1 MDLRPDERRRFLDDT
16 CGDDPDLLA
25 EIEGLL
31 AHDASA
37 VEGRRIG
44 AFVLG
49 REIGAGGMGKVY
61 LAERA
66 DGQFRQRVAIK
77 VIKRGMD
84 TDEILRRFRN
94 ERQVLAELEHPN
106 IARLYDGGAT
116 DDGLPYLALEFV
128 DGVPIDRW
136 CKQHGST
143 VRERIE
149 LFLLVCSAVHHA
161 HQNLVVHRDLKPSN
175 ILVTSTGVPKLLDFG
190 IAKVLAP
197 GGADR
202 TVDRTSTEQRVL
214 TPAYASPEQLRG
226 EPITTAS
233 DVFSLG
239 VVLYE
244 LLVGAQPFTA
254 GKRAAESA
262 RDETAD
268 RPSTAAAK
276 SLRRTLAGDLDTI
289 VLTALQSEPSRRY
302 ASVDQLA
309 ADLRR
314 YLHGMP
320 VLARRDSFGYRAS
333 KFVGRNKILVGA
345 TLVLFLALAG
355 GFTASTILYFQ
366 AVRAQA
372 AEVRERE
379 LAERRFA
386 EVRNLATK
394 FIFDVHQ
401 AIEPLQGSLPARQL
415 IVKTATEYL
424 ERLARERRDDPALQL
439 QLAQSWVRIGEIQS
453 SRGRASFG
461 NTEAAL
467 VSYQRALASA
477 RDLVLAE
484 PSNANYG
491 LLLVRTQIHVV
502 EVLEA
507 LKRLPEARDLCAES
521 FALDERLAAF
531 HPETAAFECEKV
543 HAHSRL
549 AEILLHL
556 GDSDGALEHHHAS
569 TAISETLARDWP
581 GDATL
586 IEALGE
592 TLEREGEMLDAKLR
606 HDEALSLE
614 RRALSIFETLVA
626 SEPDRASFR
635 REIAVCRHRLARIHN
650 HQGCS
655 DEACDE
661 SRACLE
667 VFEALARGDDANS
680 AAVSDL
686 ASALG
691 QHGGLLLAAG
701 RAADAIPCL
710 ERSIERFGELVV
722 RDPSNMELR
731 TNLAM
736 ADGFLGEA
744 LIATGRADDGLGVL
758 HEGCREFE
766 AICALEASD
775 AAVQNLLFLAYGG
788 LGSAYVTV
796 AQAAETQRED
806 RVRSLREGRMWLER
820 SLEGLA
826 QLRSE
831 GHTTAGAEARSAR
844 LAEILAT
851 CIGSLGSA
859 Q

>member
-1 MDLRPDERRRFLDDT
+1 MDLRPAERRTFLDDA

-175 ILVTSTGVPKLLDFG
+175 ILVTSAGVPKLLDFG

-202 TVDRTSTEQRVL
+202 TADRTSTEQRVL

-226 EPITTAS
+226 EPITTTS

-244 LLVGAQPFTA
+244 LLVGAQPFSA

-268 RPSTAAAK
+268 RPSTAVAK
-276 SLRRTLAGDLDTI
+276 SLRRALAGDLDTI

-314 YLHGMP
+314 YLDGMP

-366 AVRAQA
+366 AARAQA
-372 AEVRERE
+372 AETRERE

-424 ERLARERRDDPALQL
+424 ERLASERRDDPALQL

-461 NTEAAL
+461 NLEAAL
-467 VSYQRALASA
+467 ASYEKALASVRA
-477 RDLVLAE
+477 LVVAE
-484 PSNANYG
+484 PSVGNYG
-491 LLLVRTQIHVV
+491 LLFVRTETRIV
-502 EVLEA
+502 EVLTA
-507 LKRLPEARDLCAES
+507 LKRLPDARRLCEEALAI
-521 FALDERLAAF
+521 DERLAEF
-531 HPETAAFECEKV
+531 HPESLAFESEKV
-543 HAHSRL
+543 HAHCRL
-549 AEILLHL
+549 AEILQLV
-556 GDSDGALEHHHAS
+556 GDSEAALEHYRVA
-569 TAISETLARDWP
+569 TAVSETLTHSWP
-581 GDATL
+581 GDDL
-586 IEALGE
+586 LQEALAGS
-592 TLEREGEMLDAKLR
+592 LQRQGDVLDATRRL
-606 HDEALSLE
+606 DDALAAE
-614 RRALSIFETLVA
+614 RRALSIFERLA
-626 SEPDRASFR
+626 SRYSDRADLR
-635 REIAVCRHRLARIHN
+635 REVAVCWNQLARIQN
-650 HQGCS
+650 HLEC
-655 DEACDE
+655 DDDACVE
-661 SRACLE
+661 SRASLAL
-667 VFEALARGDDANS
+667 FEDLARGDEANS
-680 AAVSDL
+680 AAMADL

-691 QHGGLLLAAG
+691 QHGALVLASG
-701 RAADAIPCL
+701 RASESIPYLEQSL
-710 ERSIERFGELVV
+710 ERIGELVV
-722 RDPSNMELR
+722 RDPSNMEVR
-731 TNLAM
+731 CNLGM
-736 ADGFLGEA
+736 ADGYLGEA
-744 LIATGRADDGLGVL
+744 LVASGRAAEGLRVL
-758 HEGCREFE
+758 HDGCREFE
-766 AICALEASD
+766 ALSALQATD
-775 AAVQNLLFLAYGG
+775 NAVQNMLFLSYGQ

-796 AQAAETQRED
+796 AEATETQRED
-806 RVRSLREGRMWLER
+806 RIRSLREGRMWLER
-820 SLEGLA
+820 SLGGLA

-831 GHTTAGAEARSAR
+831 GHTTPAAEARSAR
-844 LAEILAT
+844 LAETLAA